1 MEYAYTLDPYKEPI
15 KKVNKR
21 EVIELELE
29 NAFGGKPNNENE
41 LAALIEQSKHHP
53 LTGPIYV
60 DGVVAGN
67 NIEIEILEIRPEKI
81 AYQCCSRSSGV
92 IKMDPFVRNYKEI
105 VCDDGIINYGMF
117 KMYALPSLGVVGTA
131 TQLRTR
137 SGRLDHCGGNIDLN
151 EVRVGSKL
159 ILPCE
164 YDGALVYFG
173 DMHLLQANGELSGI
187 AAEVGGTILVSVDIS
202 QYTYDYPVIISEEA
216 YTIIGYG
223 EDINASMIKASNNAI
238 NFLQREIDISYI
250 DAYMLLSL
258 IGNISLGHSTGKI
271 VSVGLNIP
279 KYQMEK
285 MRSSQGEIHL

>member
-15 KKVNKR
+15 KKVKTK

-29 NAFGGKPNNENE
+29 NAFGGKPNSENE
-41 LAALIEQSKHHP
+41 LVSLIEQSKHHP

-60 DGVVAGN
+60 EGVVAGN

-81 AYQCCSRSSGV
+81 AYQCCSRSSGI

-105 VCDDGIINYGMF
+105 VYEEGIINYGML
-117 KMYALPSLGVVGTA
+117 KIYALPSLGVVGTA

-137 SGRLDHCGGNIDLN
+137 SGRLDYCGGNIDLN
-151 EVRVGSKL
+151 EVRVGAKL

-187 AAEVGGTILVSVDIS
+187 AAEVGGTILISVDIS

-279 KYQMEK
+279 KYQMKK